1 MMYRNGD
8 EYKINDMNQ
17 AHGIS
22 GQFDA
27 NTLRYPW
34 KHTFFPIWNQ
44 STVID
49 FNSLLISVN
58 ASYFDRHKPL

>member
-34 KHTFFPIWNQ
+34 KHTFFSHMKSIDGHRFQFASNQ
-44 STVID
+44 RECILFWST
-49 FNSLLISVN
+49 
-58 ASYFDRHKPL
+58 